1 MMTVNL
7 SDAPNPVFD
16 PQSFDAYVVDRRA
29 RVDAAL
35 AEVLALSSANDP
47 GRLREAMR
55 YAVLDG
61 GKRMRPIVTVAACEA
76 AGGSVERA
84 LPAAC
89 AIELVHAYSL
99 VHDDLPAM
107 DDDVERRGKPTVHVA
122 FGEDKA
128 ILVGDALLTLAFEV
142 LAQGLPGRR
151 SEGRVAEA
159 VVKLARHSGIDG
171 MVGGQ
176 AMDLEAG
183 QDIRDL
189 ELLEAVHAK
198 KTGGLYAA
206 SAAMGAL
213 LAGADDATVERLER
227 FGLGFGIAFQHADD
241 VLDDDQPALRDKA
254 LARTDQLV
262 AQCLSL
268 VAGHGEAADP
278 LRAIA
283 AWVQERAHAA
293 AAGEKRD

>member
-1 MMTVNL
+1 MTQFDL
-7 SDAPNPVFD
+7 EAYLNP
-16 PQSFDAYVVDRRA
+16 RRA

-35 AEVLALSSANDP
+35 SELMPAPTDRAADP

-55 YAVLDG
+55 YAVLMG
-61 GKRMRPIVTVAACEA
+61 GKRMRPLMAIAACEA
-76 AGGSVERA
+76 VGGDVERA
-84 LPAAC
+84 MPAAC

-128 ILVGDALLTLAFEV
+128 VLTGDALLTLAFGA
-142 LAQGLPGRR
+142 LSAGA
-151 SEGRVAEA
+151 GRVGAA
-159 VVKLARHSGIDG
+159 VGQLAKHSGIDG

-176 AMDLEAG
+176 AMDLVAG

-189 ELLEAVHAK
+189 EVLEAVHAK

-213 LAGADDATVERLER
+213 LAGAQDDVVAKLER
-227 FGLGFGIAFQHADD
+227 YGLLFGIAFQHADD
-241 VLDDDQPALRDKA
+241 VLDDDQPALRAQA
-254 LARTDQLV
+254 LERTESLVGQCVQLV
-262 AQCLSL
+262 SDLGS
-268 VAGHGEAADP
+268 AAEP

-283 AWVQERAHAA
+283 QWVGVRARTATA
-293 AAGEKRD
+293 DATVA